1 MWLLDSLLTAA
12 NTPGVGATRFDAVA
26 AILGVA
32 LIVESVIARKF
43 ARRELFLVDA
53 GWYVLLAVKVAFG
66 VWNGTYPNL
75 WSAAFPLCTFQ
86 VLEDV
91 KLYGDFADSVTH
103 DGEPHVH

>member
-75 WSAAFPLCTFQ
+75 
-86 VLEDV
+86 
-91 KLYGDFADSVTH
+91 
-103 DGEPHVH
+103 